1 MRNFI
6 WDFFER
12 LTDSIDRIS
21 LLHVIPLDHYLI
33 KDKSEIKNE
42 IITIVEKACQE
53 LDSNILDYL
62 EHGISINLLIFPTN
76 NKDELSGL
84 MQRLIINYEWCY

>member
-1 MRNFI
+1 M
-6 WDFFER
+6 
-12 LTDSIDRIS
+12 
-21 LLHVIPLDHYLI
+21 DHYLI

-62 EHGISINLLIFPTN
+62 EHGISINPVSYTHLRAHETSQDLVCTLLLEKKK
-76 NKDELSGL
+76 NKST
-84 MQRLIINYEWCY
+84 Q

>member
-1 MRNFI
+1 MR
-6 WDFFER
+6 WK
-12 LTDSIDRIS
+12 
-21 LLHVIPLDHYLI
+21 DHYLI
-33 KDKSEIKNE
+33 KDRLNE
-42 IITIVEKACQE
+42 E

-84 MQRLIINYEWCY
+84 MQRLINNYE

>member
-1 MRNFI
+1 MHNAKFYMRFFWAINWFNRQNFI
-6 WDFFER
+6 
-12 LTDSIDRIS
+12 IACN
-21 LLHVIPLDHYLI
+21 YLI

-84 MQRLIINYEWCY
+84 MQRLINNYEWCY

>member
-6 WDFFER
+6 LDFFER

-53 LDSNILDYL
+53 LDRNILDYL

-84 MQRLIINYEWCY
+84 MQRLINNYE